1 MHSQGRAV
9 QGACKCWEGPC
20 EQAQKSKSLGMR
32 NSKVVGICRGLGWSM
47 GSSNAGRPH
56 VAVREGGGWPAAKAP
71 GPSGS
76 QGRCTASLSSPTPCV
91 LSRFGPKANALL
103 DKLATE
109 FSVEDALEVKKVGG
123 WVVVVRSGRVL
134 YLGWGGWYMGGWL
147 DIGV

>member
-1 MHSQGRAV
+1 MRAV
-9 QGACKCWEGPC
+9 AEIKEPGHAKQQGGRDLQRVGLEHGQLECSAAACRC
-20 EQAQKSKSLGMR
+20 A
-32 NSKVVGICRGLGWSM
+32 RG
-47 GSSNAGRPH
+47 R
-56 VAVREGGGWPAAKAP
+56 GWPAAKAP

-76 QGRCTASLSSPTPCV
+76 QGRCTASRSSPTPCV